1 MSGREWS
8 VLTLA
13 QFDAM
18 VEQLAQDLT
27 EALKRAGFSRA
38 KADRKLNSFM
48 HSAKLIRMAIFE
60 EGGFE

>member
-1 MSGREWS
+1 MAGREWS

-27 EALKRAGFSRA
+27 EALKRARTNPRTRS
-38 KADRKLNSFM
+38 RKLDSFM
-48 HSAKLIRMAIFE
+48 AAAKLIRMALFE